1 MGSQTKVVIAGGGI
15 GGLTLGIALLKLG
28 LDVQIYERVAELKE
42 IGAAVSLFPNA
53 TSVLRELGLLDPLL
67 EHSYIITGAL
77 IRTYDNQKLAF
88 LPVKTD
94 LGVPGIS
101 LLRPHLLNVLAD
113 AFPRERVHLN
123 HAVKRFEQ
131 KSDRVIVHFES
142 GERVEGDLLVGCDGV
157 RSAVRKQQVNDG
169 PPIYAGYTS
178 WRGQTRLAPGTLT
191 EGEAGETMGAGVRAG
206 IWPVGHG
213 LTSWWVGADEP
224 ENTIEEPEARK
235 AKLLRMCKGW
245 HAPIEELIANSPD
258 ILKTDLWHRNPIRGW
273 SRGRVTLLGDAAHP
287 MTPNMGQGAC
297 MAIEDALV
305 LSRCLQRYPD
315 VVTAL
320 KRYEDLRFDRTKM
333 VVQDAWQQGVV
344 GQWKRP
350 AAVAIRTVMFKHLLN
365 TLGTRTS
372 PKYYNY
378 DATRV
383 EI

>member
-15 GGLTLGIALLKLG
+15 GGLTLGIALHRAG
-28 LDVQIYERVAELKE
+28 IDVQIYERVAELKE

-53 TSVLRELGLLDPLL
+53 TNVLKALGLLEPLL
-67 EHSYIITGAL
+67 EHSYPIKGAL
-77 IRTYDNQKLAF
+77 IRNHDDQRLAF
-88 LPVKTD
+88 LEVKTD
-94 LGVPGIS
+94 LGTPGIS
-101 LLRPHLLNVLAD
+101 LIRPHLLNVLVA
-113 AFPRERVHLN
+113 AFPGERVHLN
-123 HAVKRFEQ
+123 HAVKSFEQ
-131 KSDRVIVHFES
+131 RSDKVIVHFES
-142 GERVEGDLLVGCDGV
+142 GERVEGDALVGCDGV
-157 RSAVRKQQVNDG
+157 RSAVRKQQLNDG

-178 WRGQTRLAPGTLT
+178 WRGETRLAPGTLR

-213 LTSWWVGADEP
+213 LTSFWVGADEP
-224 ENTIEEPEARK
+224 ENTSDEPEGRR

-245 HAPIEELIANSPD
+245 HAPIEELIANAPT
-258 ILKTDLWHRNPIRGW
+258 ILKTDLWHRKPIRGW

-305 LSRCLQRYPD
+305 LSRCLERYPS
-315 VVTAL
+315 VPQAL
-320 KRYEDLRFDRTKM
+320 LRYEQARFDRTKM
-333 VVQDAWQQGVV
+333 VVQDAWDQGVV
-344 GQWKRP
+344 GQWKHP
-350 AAVAIRTVMFKHLLN
+350 LAVAARTLMFKHLLHM
-365 TLGTRTS
+365 LGTRTA